1 METRY
6 NMSNFRFYIMADLEM
21 DSEFVLISE
30 ATGNLQELFTF
41 FKNISII
48 QILALA

>member
-1 METRY
+1 
-6 NMSNFRFYIMADLEM
+6 MADLEM

-41 FKNISII
+41 FQKYFHYTNFGISLGAQSIPSIKII
-48 QILALA
+48 M